1 MQTKYLNV
9 SVVFVYN
16 MSPRTSKRPKGETH
30 SVRIDKELDAWVES
44 KIASHQLGSWSHAI
58 EWGLIL
64 LKEKIEMK
72 K

>member
-9 SVVFVYN
+9 SVVFVYI
-16 MSPRTSKRPKGETH
+16 MSPGKIKRPKGETH

-44 KIASHQLGSWSHAI
+44 KIESRQIGSWSHAI
-58 EWGLIL
+58 EWGLMVL
-64 LKEKIEMK
+64 RDELESK